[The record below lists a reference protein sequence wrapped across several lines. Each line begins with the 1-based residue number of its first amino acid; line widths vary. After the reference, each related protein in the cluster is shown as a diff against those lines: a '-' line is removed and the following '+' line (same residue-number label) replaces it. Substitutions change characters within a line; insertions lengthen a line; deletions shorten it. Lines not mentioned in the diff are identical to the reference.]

1 MGRAIDVNSHEMYV
15 NENTISEIIDYISS
29 TYPSKGIIVCPNEDC
44 AWDIRNRITNL
55 CGDNGIAANSYDRR
69 WTGDCYFKF
78 NFYDGG
84 YLLIANRKHYS
95 VENVL
100 ASTNESEDMLY
111 DRVLIDWQ
119 LDYAERKSYGISLT
133 KAYQLLKTPMVD
145 ISEEELN
152 DISDLF
158 G

>member
-29 TYPSKGIIVCPNEDC
+29 QPSKGVIVCPNEDC
-44 AWDIRNRITNL
+44 AWGIRNRITNL
-55 CGDNGIAANSYDRR
+55 CDDKGIAANSYDRR

-84 YLLIANRKHYS
+84 YLLIANKKHYS
-95 VENVL
+95 VKNVL

-111 DRVLIDWQ
+111 DRVLIDYQ
-119 LDYAERKSYGISLT
+119 LEYEGRKSYGIGLT
-133 KAYQLLKTPMVD
+133 KAYQLLKVPIVD

>member
-29 TYPSKGIIVCPNEDC
+29 TQPSKGMIVCPNEDC
-44 AWDIRNRITNL
+44 AWAIRNRITDL
-55 CGDNGIAANSYDRR
+55 CCGQGIAANSYDRR
-69 WTGDCYFKF
+69 WTGDCYFRF

-84 YLLIANRKHYS
+84 MLYVANRKHNL
-95 VENVL
+95 VKNVL
-100 ASTNESEDMLY
+100 AFANESMLY

-133 KAYQLLKTPMVD
+133 KAYQLMKVPMVD

>member
-29 TYPSKGIIVCPNEDC
+29 TQPSKGIIVCPNEDC
-44 AWDIRNRITNL
+44 AWSIRNIITDF
-55 CGDNGIAANSYDRR
+55 CGSNEILSNSYDRR
-69 WTGDCYFKF
+69 WTGDCYFRF

-84 YLLIANRKHYS
+84 MLYVANRKHNL
-95 VENVL
+95 VKNVL
-100 ASTNESEDMLY
+100 AFANESMLY
-111 DRVLIDWQ
+111 DRVLIGWQ

-133 KAYQLLKTPMVD
+133 KAYQLMKVPMVD

>member
-29 TYPSKGIIVCPNEDC
+29 TQPSKGMIVCTNEDC
-44 AWDIRNRITNL
+44 AWAIRNRITDL
-55 CGDNGIAANSYDRR
+55 CGGQGIAANSYDRR
-69 WTGDCYFKF
+69 WTGDCYFRF

-84 YLLIANRKHYS
+84 MLYVANRKHNL
-95 VENVL
+95 VKNVL
-100 ASTNESEDMLY
+100 AFANESMLY

-133 KAYQLLKTPMVD
+133 KAYQLMKVPMVD

>member
-29 TYPSKGIIVCPNEDC
+29 TQPSKGMIVCPNEDC
-44 AWDIRNRITNL
+44 AWAIRNRITDL
-55 CGDNGIAANSYDRR
+55 CGSNGISFNSYDRR
-69 WTGDCYFKF
+69 WTGDCYFRF

-84 YLLIANRKHYS
+84 MLYIANRKHNL
-95 VENVL
+95 VKNVL
-100 ASTNESEDMLY
+100 AFANESMLY
-111 DRVLIDWQ
+111 DRVIIDWQ

-133 KAYQLLKTPMVD
+133 KAYQLMKVPMVD
-145 ISEEELN
+145 ISEEVLN

>member
-1 MGRAIDVNSHEMYV
+1 MGKAIDVNSHEMYV

-29 TYPSKGIIVCPNEDC
+29 TQPSKGMIVCPNEDC
-44 AWDIRNRITNL
+44 AWAIRNRITYL
-55 CGDNGIAANSYDRR
+55 CGNKGIAANSYDRR

-84 YLLIANRKHYS
+84 YMLIANRKHDS
-95 VENVL
+95 VKNVL
-100 ASTNESEDMLY
+100 AFTNESEDMLY

-119 LDYAERKSYGISLT
+119 LDYAERKSYGISLM

-145 ISEEELN
+145 ISVEELN
-152 DISDLF
+152 NISDLF

>member
-1 MGRAIDVNSHEMYV
+1 MGKAIDVNSHEMYV

-29 TYPSKGIIVCPNEDC
+29 TQPSKGMIVCPNEDC
-44 AWDIRNRITNL
+44 AWAIRNRITDL
-55 CGDNGIAANSYDRR
+55 CGGQGIAANSYDRR
-69 WTGDCYFKF
+69 WTGDCYFRF

-84 YLLIANRKHYS
+84 MLYVANRKHNL
-95 VENVL
+95 VKNVL
-100 ASTNESEDMLY
+100 AFANESMLY

-133 KAYQLLKTPMVD
+133 KAYQLMKVPMVD

>member
-1 MGRAIDVNSHEMYV
+1 MGKAIDVNSHEMYV

-29 TYPSKGIIVCPNEDC
+29 TQPSKGMIVCPNEDC
-44 AWDIRNRITNL
+44 AWAIRNRITDL
-55 CGDNGIAANSYDRR
+55 CVGQGIAANSYDRR
-69 WTGDCYFKF
+69 WTGDCYFRF

-84 YLLIANRKHYS
+84 MLYVANRKHNL
-95 VENVL
+95 VKNVL
-100 ASTNESEDMLY
+100 AFANESMLY

-133 KAYQLLKTPMVD
+133 KAYQLMKVPMVD

>member
-1 MGRAIDVNSHEMYV
+1 MGKAIDVNSHEMYV

-29 TYPSKGIIVCPNEDC
+29 TQPSKGMIVCPNEDC
-44 AWDIRNRITNL
+44 AWAIRNRITDL
-55 CGDNGIAANSYDRR
+55 CGGQGIAANSYDRR
-69 WTGDCYFKF
+69 WTGDCYFRF

-84 YLLIANRKHYS
+84 MLYVANRKHNI
-95 VENVL
+95 VKNVL
-100 ASTNESEDMLY
+100 AFANESMLY

-119 LDYAERKSYGISLT
+119 LDYAGRKSYGISLT
-133 KAYQLLKTPMVD
+133 KAYQLMKVPMVD

>member
-29 TYPSKGIIVCPNEDC
+29 QPSKGIIVCPNEDC
-44 AWDIRNRITNL
+44 AWAIRNRITDL
-55 CGDNGIAANSYDRR
+55 CGNKGIVANSYDRR

-84 YLLIANRKHYS
+84 YMLIANRKHDS
-95 VENVL
+95 VKNVL
-100 ASTNESEDMLY
+100 AFTNESEDMLY

-119 LDYAERKSYGISLT
+119 LDYAERKSYGISLM

-145 ISEEELN
+145 ISVEELN

>member
-1 MGRAIDVNSHEMYV
+1 MGKAIDVNSHEMYV

-29 TYPSKGIIVCPNEDC
+29 TQPSKGMIVCPNEDC
-44 AWDIRNRITNL
+44 AWAIRNRITDL
-55 CGDNGIAANSYDRR
+55 CGGQGIAANSCDRR
-69 WTGDCYFKF
+69 WTGDCYFRF

-84 YLLIANRKHYS
+84 MLYVANRKHNL
-95 VENVL
+95 VKNVL
-100 ASTNESEDMLY
+100 AFANESMLY

-133 KAYQLLKTPMVD
+133 KAYQLMKVPMVD

>member
-29 TYPSKGIIVCPNEDC
+29 TQPSKGMIVCPNEDC
-44 AWDIRNRITNL
+44 AWAIRNRITDL
-55 CGDNGIAANSYDRR
+55 CVGQGIAANSYDRR
-69 WTGDCYFKF
+69 WTGDCYFRF

-84 YLLIANRKHYS
+84 MLYVANRKHNL
-95 VENVL
+95 VKNVL
-100 ASTNESEDMLY
+100 AFANESMLY

-133 KAYQLLKTPMVD
+133 KAYQLMKVPMVD

>member
-15 NENTISEIIDYISS
+15 NKNSVSEIIDYISS
-29 TYPSKGIIVCPNEDC
+29 TQQSKGIIVCPNEDC
-44 AWDIRNRITNL
+44 AWAVRNRITNL
-55 CGDNGIAANSYDRR
+55 CGDKGIAANSYDRR

-84 YLLIANRKHYS
+84 YLLIANRKHHS
-95 VENVL
+95 VKNVL

-111 DRVLIDWQ
+111 DRVIIDWQ

>member
-29 TYPSKGIIVCPNEDC
+29 QPSKGIIVCPNEDC
-44 AWDIRNRITNL
+44 AWAIRNRITNL
-55 CGDNGIAANSYDRR
+55 CVDKGISSNSYDRR

-95 VENVL
+95 VKNVL
-100 ASTNESEDMLY
+100 AFTNGSEDMLY
-111 DRVLIDWQ
+111 DRTLIGWK

-133 KAYQLLKTPMVD
+133 KAYQLLKTPPMVD

>member
-15 NENTISEIIDYISS
+15 NENTIQKMINDISS
-29 TYPSKGIIVCPNEDC
+29 AQSSRGLVVCVNDDN
-44 AWDIRNRITNL
+44 AWDIRDQIRRL
-55 CGDNGIAANSYDRR
+55 CSHNGIASNSYDLR
-69 WTGDCYFKF
+69 WTGDCCFKF

-84 YLLIANRKHYS
+84 ILYIANRKQNFVRSLLEYTQDES
-95 VENVL
+95 RLYDNVL
-100 ASTNESEDMLY
+100 IGWQTNYDESM
-111 DRVLIDWQ
+111 
-119 LDYAERKSYGISLT
+119 SYGIGLA

>member
-15 NENTISEIIDYISS
+15 NDNTISEITNYISS
-29 TYPSKGIIVCPNEDC
+29 TQPSKGIIVCPNEDC
-44 AWDIRNRITNL
+44 AWGVRNRITNL
-55 CGDNGIAANSYDRR
+55 CESNGISYHSYDRR

-78 NFYDGG
+78 NFYGGG

-95 VENVL
+95 VGNVL

-133 KAYQLLKTPMVD
+133 KAYQLLKTPIVD

>member
-29 TYPSKGIIVCPNEDC
+29 TQPSKGMIVCPNEYC
-44 AWDIRNRITNL
+44 AWAIRNRITDL
-55 CGDNGIAANSYDRR
+55 CGSNGISSNSYDRR
-69 WTGDCYFKF
+69 WTGDCYFRF

-84 YLLIANRKHYS
+84 MLYVANRKHNL
-95 VENVL
+95 VKNVL
-100 ASTNESEDMLY
+100 AFANESMLY

-133 KAYQLLKTPMVD
+133 KAYQLMKVPMVD